1 MKKLIL
7 SLLLFTSCGY
17 EAALPDAK
25 IYKISLHKD
34 NLCLYTLDKSSS
46 LMFFSVNKGWFID
59 TCGKFNVGDIVKYTK

>member
-25 IYKISLHKD
+25 IYNISFHKD
-34 NLCLYTLDKSSS
+34 NLCLYKQDKSTS
-46 LMFFSVNKGWFID
+46 LRVFSVTNGWFID
-59 TCGKFNVGDIVKYTK
+59 TCGKFNVGDIVKHTK